1 MCKQIIDTILCH
13 KYIEIT
19 SVLRDGHFALESVAP
34 FTGNM
39 KKSID
44 ITFSNSVD
52 FRRRIVGLWQR
63 QEEDEEYNFI
73 FLCTEAENEFEKLFS
88 SFQRYDR
95 E

>member
-1 MCKQIIDTILCH
+1 
-13 KYIEIT
+13 
-19 SVLRDGHFALESVAP
+19 
-34 FTGNM
+34 M
-39 KKSID
+39 KKVID
-44 ITFSNSVD
+44 VTFNSLDD

-73 FLCTEAENEFEKLFS
+73 FNCSEAEKEFDKLAS